1 MRKWSAIFLSIL
13 LVLSLSA
20 CGQADKD
27 NETGNRNSQVSAE
40 KNKNNTGSTSAI
52 PVS

>member
-1 MRKWSAIFLSIL
+1 MRKWSAIFFSIL

-27 NETGNRNSQVSAE
+27 NETGNRNS
-40 KNKNNTGSTSAI
+40 
-52 PVS
+52 